1 MKAGKLL
8 YQRTDE
14 VWQYII
20 TLGRSSSLLK
30 HDASQSMGCS
40 SAIWVCAFAFQS
52 QGKCFGKYRDNLL
65 NLWFLDVSE
74 TLSRLKMLF
83 SSCIFSSYLKQRV
96 LALTWC
102 RISLLGPWAITDA
115 SAWQAHLCIALDI
128 FSFSMWKIF
137 MPCLILSGAHHS
149 ATNMHDDLEPLL
161 ECTVCPATCIPIP
174 LWSAGVSKALFVP
187 SSVTDKV
194 VKHNR
199 SPGTD
204 SCGTPPVAGIQ
215 GITINQLI
223 CPRLVFQTVISYL
236 TCKNALMRAYL
247 QFCLHL

>member
-30 HDASQSMGCS
+30 HGASQSMGCS
-40 SAIWVCAFAFQS
+40 SAIWVCAFAFQR

-65 NLWFLDVSE
+65 NLWFLDVWE

-83 SSCIFSSYLKQRV
+83 SSCIFSSYVKQRV

-137 MPCLILSGAHHS
+137 MPCLKVAHITQQQTCMMIWSLS
-149 ATNMHDDLEPLL
+149 
-161 ECTVCPATCIPIP
+161 
-174 LWSAGVSKALFVP
+174 WSAQSALPPASPFLCCLQVYQKHSLSLP
-187 SSVTDKV
+187 LSLIKLLNTTGPQEQTLV
-194 VKHNR
+194 V
-199 SPGTD
+199 
-204 SCGTPPVAGIQ
+204 
-215 GITINQLI
+215 
-223 CPRLVFQTVISYL
+223 
-236 TCKNALMRAYL
+236 
-247 QFCLHL
+247 LHLLLAYRASPLTNWFVLVWFSRL